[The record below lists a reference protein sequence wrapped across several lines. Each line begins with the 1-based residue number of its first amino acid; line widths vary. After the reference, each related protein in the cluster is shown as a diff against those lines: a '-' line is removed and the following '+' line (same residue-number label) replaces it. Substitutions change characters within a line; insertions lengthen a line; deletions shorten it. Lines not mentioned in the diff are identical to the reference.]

1 MIMDKPRCLLAHF
14 LLVFFL
20 THSLLALAG
29 NDRPNIVFL
38 LADDLGYTDIEPY
51 GSEIKTPS
59 LSMLADQGIIFTNY
73 HTAANCAPSR
83 AMLLTG
89 VNNHLAGVP
98 NIPETFAPEQRLSKN
113 YRGILGDN
121 VVTIATLL
129 EGSGYHTYM
138 AGKWH
143 LGSEPNKLPS
153 SRGFE
158 RTVALM
164 DSGADNWEQRPY
176 LPIYEEANWFAD
188 GERFSLPD
196 DFYSSRFLIDKT
208 IEFIDSNLD
217 DGKPFFAYVPF
228 QAVHIPVQA
237 PKEST
242 EKYLG
247 VYDEGWSKLR
257 EDRHQKAIGL
267 GLVSS
272 QSRIKTMPWILDW
285 SSLSEETKKYESKR
299 MAVYAG
305 MIDAMDFNIGRLI
318 TYLRETRQLENTI
331 FIFTSDN
338 GAEGS
343 GASEPDSFL
352 SRAIAG
358 NLGYNTDYE
367 TLGERGSYNSINP
380 GFTSAAVS
388 PLSFYKFYTGE
399 GGMRVPLIISGE
411 PLERKIKASSSFAW
425 ATDVARTILS
435 FADVKP
441 AGARYGGKAVLPMTG
456 KDLGP
461 VIRGESSRAYSN
473 EEVVGYELT
482 GHSALF
488 KGDYKLVRNQGPLG
502 DGNWALYNIITDP
515 GETTNLR
522 ESMPN
527 RFQAMLADYAKF
539 ERDQGVLS
547 PPEGY
552 SQLRQMAINT
562 LRERLRIPFLI
573 LFLSLLIVLPF
584 FVYTKFRK
592 GRLKNRQNLSRF

>member
-1 MIMDKPRCLLAHF
+1 MIMDKPRYLLATILF
-14 LLVFFL
+14 VACLTKSVF
-20 THSLLALAG
+20 APAQIG
-29 NDRPNIVFL
+29 RPNIIFL
-38 LADDLGYTDIEPY
+38 LADDLGYSDIEPY
-51 GSEIKTPS
+51 GSEVNTPS
-59 LSMLADQGIIFTNY
+59 LSMLAEQGIIFTNY

-98 NIPETFAPEQRLSKN
+98 NIPETFTPEQRQSKN
-113 YRGILGDN
+113 YQGVLGDN

-129 EGSGYHTYM
+129 EDSGYHTYM

-153 SRGFE
+153 ARGFE

-176 LPIYEEANWFAD
+176 LPIYDQANWFSD
-188 GERFSLPD
+188 GERYSLPD

-208 IEFIDSNLD
+208 IEFIDENLD

-237 PKEST
+237 PKENT

-257 EDRHQKAIGL
+257 EDRHQKAIDL
-267 GLVSS
+267 GLVSP
-272 QSRIKTMPWILDW
+272 QSGIKTMPWVLDW
-285 SSLSEETKKYESKR
+285 SALSKETKKYEAKR

-318 TYLRETRQLENTI
+318 KYLRETNQLGNTV

-343 GASEPDSFL
+343 GASEPNSLL
-352 SRAIAG
+352 SQGIAG
-358 NLGYNTDYE
+358 NLGYNTNYE
-367 TLGERGSYNSINP
+367 TLGEKGSYNSINP

-411 PLERKIKASSSFAW
+411 TLGENIKFSPSFAW
-425 ATDVARTILS
+425 ATDVARTVLS
-435 FADVKP
+435 LAEVEP
-441 AGARYGGKAVLPMTG
+441 AGARYRGKAVLPMTG
-456 KDLGP
+456 RDLGP
-461 VIRGESSRAYSN
+461 VIRGESSRVYSN
-473 EEVVGYELT
+473 EDVIGYELT

-502 DGNWALYNIITDP
+502 DGNWALFDIVNDP
-515 GETTNLR
+515 GETKDLKQN
-522 ESMPN
+522 MPD
-527 RFQAMLADYAKF
+527 RFQEMLGDYAKF
-539 ERDQGVLS
+539 EQDHGVL
-547 PPEGY
+547 PPPAGY

-562 LRERLRIPFLI
+562 LKDRLEIPFLVLI
-573 LFLSLLIVLPF
+573 LSFLVVLPF
-584 FVYTKFRK
+584 FVYAKFNK
-592 GRLKNRQNLSRF
+592 RQ

>member
-1 MIMDKPRCLLAHF
+1 MIMDKPRYLLATILF
-14 LLVFFL
+14 VACLTKSVF
-20 THSLLALAG
+20 APAQIG
-29 NDRPNIVFL
+29 RPNIIFL
-38 LADDLGYTDIEPY
+38 LADDLGYSDIEPY
-51 GSEIKTPS
+51 GSEVNTPS
-59 LSMLADQGIIFTNY
+59 LSMLAEQGIIFTNY

-98 NIPETFAPEQRLSKN
+98 NIPETFTPEQRQSKN
-113 YRGILGDN
+113 YQGVLGDN

-129 EGSGYHTYM
+129 EDSGYHTYM

-153 SRGFE
+153 ARGFE

-176 LPIYEEANWFAD
+176 LPIYDQANWFSD
-188 GERFSLPD
+188 GERYSLPD

-208 IEFIDSNLD
+208 IEFIDENLD

-237 PKEST
+237 PKENT

-257 EDRHQKAIGL
+257 EDRHQKAIDL
-267 GLVSS
+267 GLVSP
-272 QSRIKTMPWILDW
+272 QSGIKTMSWVLDW
-285 SSLSEETKKYESKR
+285 SALSKETKKYEAKR

-318 TYLRETRQLENTI
+318 KYLRETNQLENTV

-343 GASEPDSFL
+343 GASEPNSFL
-352 SRAIAG
+352 SQGIAG
-358 NLGYNTDYE
+358 NLGYNTNYE
-367 TLGERGSYNSINP
+367 TLGEKGSYNSINP

-411 PLERKIKASSSFAW
+411 TLGENIKFSPSFAW
-425 ATDVARTILS
+425 ATDVARTVLS
-435 FADVKP
+435 LAEVEP
-441 AGARYGGKAVLPMTG
+441 AGARYRGKAVLPMTG
-456 KDLGP
+456 RDLGP
-461 VIRGESSRAYSN
+461 VIRGESSRVYSN
-473 EEVVGYELT
+473 EDVIGYELT

-502 DGNWALYNIITDP
+502 DGNWALFDIVNDP
-515 GETTNLR
+515 GETKDLKQN
-522 ESMPN
+522 MPD
-527 RFQAMLADYAKF
+527 RFQEMLGDYAKF
-539 ERDQGVLS
+539 EQDHGVL
-547 PPEGY
+547 PPPAGY
-552 SQLRQMAINT
+552 SQLRQMAINA
-562 LRERLRIPFLI
+562 LKDRLEIPFLVLI
-573 LFLSLLIVLPF
+573 LSFLVVLPF
-584 FVYTKFRK
+584 FVYAKFNK
-592 GRLKNRQNLSRF
+592 RQ

>member
-1 MIMDKPRCLLAHF
+1 MTMDKPTYLLAQI
-14 LLVFFL
+14 LLVFSL
-20 THSLLALAG
+20 TQSLLADAK
-29 NDRPNIVFL
+29 NDRPNIIFL

-51 GSEIKTPS
+51 GSEVKTPS
-59 LSMLADQGIIFTNY
+59 LSMLADEGIIFTNY

-98 NIPETFAPEQRLSKN
+98 NIPETFAPEQRPSKN
-113 YRGILGDN
+113 YRGVLGDN

-129 EGSGYHTYM
+129 EDSGYHTYM

-176 LPIYEEANWFAD
+176 LPIYEQANWFAD

-257 EDRHQKAIGL
+257 EARHQKAIDL

-272 QSRIKTMPWILDW
+272 QSRIQTMPWIQDW
-285 SSLSEETKKYESKR
+285 SSLSDETKKYESKR

-318 TYLRETRQLENTI
+318 TYLREREQLERTI

-343 GASEPDSFL
+343 GASEPNSIL
-352 SRAIAG
+352 SKAIAG
-358 NLGYNTDYE
+358 NLGYSTHYE

-411 PLERKIKASSSFAW
+411 PLKGKIKVSSSFAW

-435 FADVKP
+435 LSEVEP
-441 AGARYGGKAVLPMTG
+441 AGARYRGKAVLPMTG
-456 KDLGP
+456 KDLSP
-461 VIRGESSRAYSN
+461 IIRGESSRAYSN
-473 EEVVGYELT
+473 EEVIGYELT

-488 KGDYKLVRNQGPLG
+488 KGDYKLVRNKGPLG
-502 DGNWALYNIITDP
+502 DGKWALYNIVSDP

-522 ESMPN
+522 ESMSH
-527 RFQAMLADYAKF
+527 RFQEMLSDYAEF
-539 ERDQGVLS
+539 EQAHGILP

-552 SQLRQMAINT
+552 SQLGQMAMNT

-573 LFLSLLIVLPF
+573 LLLSLLIVLPF
-584 FVYTKFRK
+584 FVYAKLRE
-592 GRLKNRQNLSRF
+592 GQ

>member
-1 MIMDKPRCLLAHF
+1 MIMDKPRYLLGTILFVACLTKS
-14 LLVFFL
+14 VF
-20 THSLLALAG
+20 APAQIG
-29 NDRPNIVFL
+29 RPNIIFL
-38 LADDLGYTDIEPY
+38 LADDLGYSDIEPY
-51 GSEIKTPS
+51 GSEVNTPS
-59 LSMLADQGIIFTNY
+59 LSMLAEQGIIFTNY

-98 NIPETFAPEQRLSKN
+98 NIPETFTPEQRQSKN
-113 YRGILGDN
+113 YQGVLGDN

-129 EGSGYHTYM
+129 EDSGYHTYM

-153 SRGFE
+153 ARGFE

-176 LPIYEEANWFAD
+176 LPIYDQANWFSD
-188 GERFSLPD
+188 GERYSLPD

-208 IEFIDSNLD
+208 IEFIDENLD

-237 PKEST
+237 PKENT

-257 EDRHQKAIGL
+257 EDRHQKAIDL
-267 GLVSS
+267 GLVSP
-272 QSRIKTMPWILDW
+272 QSGIKTMPWVLDW
-285 SSLSEETKKYESKR
+285 SALSKETKKYEAKR

-318 TYLRETRQLENTI
+318 KYLRETNQLENTV

-343 GASEPDSFL
+343 GASEPNSFL
-352 SRAIAG
+352 SQGIAG
-358 NLGYNTDYE
+358 NLGYNTNYE
-367 TLGERGSYNSINP
+367 TLGEKGSYNSINP

-411 PLERKIKASSSFAW
+411 TLGENIKFSPSFAW
-425 ATDVARTILS
+425 ATDVARTVLS
-435 FADVKP
+435 LAEVEP
-441 AGARYGGKAVLPMTG
+441 AGARYRGKAVLPMTG
-456 KDLGP
+456 RDLGP
-461 VIRGESSRAYSN
+461 VIRGESSRVYSN
-473 EEVVGYELT
+473 EDVIGYELT

-502 DGNWALYNIITDP
+502 DGNWALFDIVNDP
-515 GETTNLR
+515 GETKDLKQN
-522 ESMPN
+522 MPD
-527 RFQAMLADYAKF
+527 RFQEMLGDYAKF
-539 ERDQGVLS
+539 EQDHGVL
-547 PPEGY
+547 PPPAGY
-552 SQLRQMAINT
+552 SQLRQMAINA
-562 LRERLRIPFLI
+562 LKDRLEIPFLVLI
-573 LFLSLLIVLPF
+573 LSFLVVLPF
-584 FVYTKFRK
+584 FVYAKFNK
-592 GRLKNRQNLSRF
+592 RQ

>member
-1 MIMDKPRCLLAHF
+1 MIMDKPRYLLGTILFVACLTKS
-14 LLVFFL
+14 VF
-20 THSLLALAG
+20 APAQIG
-29 NDRPNIVFL
+29 RPNIIFL
-38 LADDLGYTDIEPY
+38 LADDLGYSDIEPY
-51 GSEIKTPS
+51 GSEVNTPS
-59 LSMLADQGIIFTNY
+59 LSMLAEQGIIFTNY

-98 NIPETFAPEQRLSKN
+98 NIPETFTPEQRQSKN
-113 YRGILGDN
+113 YQGVLGDN

-129 EGSGYHTYM
+129 EDSGYHTYM

-153 SRGFE
+153 ARGFE

-176 LPIYEEANWFAD
+176 LPIYDQANWFSD
-188 GERFSLPD
+188 GERYSLPD

-208 IEFIDSNLD
+208 IEFIDENLD

-237 PKEST
+237 PKENT

-257 EDRHQKAIGL
+257 EDRHQKAIDL
-267 GLVSS
+267 GLVSP
-272 QSRIKTMPWILDW
+272 QSGIKTMPWVLDW
-285 SSLSEETKKYESKR
+285 SALSKETKKYEAKR

-318 TYLRETRQLENTI
+318 KYLRETNQLENTV

-343 GASEPDSFL
+343 GASEPNSLL
-352 SRAIAG
+352 SQGIAG
-358 NLGYNTDYE
+358 NLGYNTNYE
-367 TLGERGSYNSINP
+367 TLGEKGSYNSINP

-411 PLERKIKASSSFAW
+411 TLGENIKFSPSFAW
-425 ATDVARTILS
+425 ATDVARTVLS
-435 FADVKP
+435 LAEVEP
-441 AGARYGGKAVLPMTG
+441 AGARYRGKAVLPMTG
-456 KDLGP
+456 RDLGP
-461 VIRGESSRAYSN
+461 VIRGESSRVYSN
-473 EEVVGYELT
+473 EDVIGYELT

-502 DGNWALYNIITDP
+502 DGNWALFDIVNDP
-515 GETTNLR
+515 GETKDLKQN
-522 ESMPN
+522 MPD
-527 RFQAMLADYAKF
+527 RFQEMLGDYAKF
-539 ERDQGVLS
+539 EQDHGVL
-547 PPEGY
+547 PPPAGY
-552 SQLRQMAINT
+552 SQLRQMAINA
-562 LRERLRIPFLI
+562 LKDRLEIPFLVLI
-573 LFLSLLIVLPF
+573 LSFLVVLPF
-584 FVYTKFRK
+584 FVYAKFNK
-592 GRLKNRQNLSRF
+592 RQ

>member
-1 MIMDKPRCLLAHF
+1 MIMDKPRYLLGTILFVACLTKS
-14 LLVFFL
+14 VF
-20 THSLLALAG
+20 APAQIG
-29 NDRPNIVFL
+29 RPNIIFL
-38 LADDLGYTDIEPY
+38 LADDLGYSDIEPY
-51 GSEIKTPS
+51 GSEVNTPS
-59 LSMLADQGIIFTNY
+59 LSMLAEQGIIFTNY

-98 NIPETFAPEQRLSKN
+98 NIPETFTPEQRQSKN
-113 YRGILGDN
+113 YQGVLGDN

-129 EGSGYHTYM
+129 EDSGYHTYM

-153 SRGFE
+153 ARGFE

-176 LPIYEEANWFAD
+176 LPIYDQANWFSD
-188 GERFSLPD
+188 GERYSLPD

-208 IEFIDSNLD
+208 IEFIDENLD

-237 PKEST
+237 PKENT

-257 EDRHQKAIGL
+257 EDRHQKAIDL
-267 GLVSS
+267 GLVSP
-272 QSRIKTMPWILDW
+272 QSGIKTMPWVLDW
-285 SSLSEETKKYESKR
+285 SALSKETKKYEAKR

-318 TYLRETRQLENTI
+318 KYLRETNQLENTV

-343 GASEPDSFL
+343 GASEPNSLL
-352 SRAIAG
+352 SQGIAG
-358 NLGYNTDYE
+358 NLGYNTNYE
-367 TLGERGSYNSINP
+367 TLGEKGSYNSINP

-411 PLERKIKASSSFAW
+411 TLGENIKFSPSFAW
-425 ATDVARTILS
+425 ATDVARTVLS
-435 FADVKP
+435 LAEVEP
-441 AGARYGGKAVLPMTG
+441 AGARYRGKAVLPMTG
-456 KDLGP
+456 RDLGP
-461 VIRGESSRAYSN
+461 VIRGESSRVYSN
-473 EEVVGYELT
+473 EDVIGYELT

-502 DGNWALYNIITDP
+502 DGNWALFDIVNDP
-515 GETTNLR
+515 GETKDLKQN
-522 ESMPN
+522 MPD
-527 RFQAMLADYAKF
+527 RFQEMLGDYAKF
-539 ERDQGVLS
+539 EQDHGVL
-547 PPEGY
+547 PPPAGY
-552 SQLRQMAINT
+552 SQLRQMAINA
-562 LRERLRIPFLI
+562 LKDRLEIPFLV
-573 LFLSLLIVLPF
+573 LVLSFLVVLPF
-584 FVYTKFRK
+584 FVYAKFNK
-592 GRLKNRQNLSRF
+592 RQ

>member
-1 MIMDKPRCLLAHF
+1 MIMDKPRYLLGTILFVACLTKS
-14 LLVFFL
+14 VF
-20 THSLLALAG
+20 APAQIG
-29 NDRPNIVFL
+29 RPNIIFL
-38 LADDLGYTDIEPY
+38 LADDLGYSDIEPY
-51 GSEIKTPS
+51 GSEVNTPS
-59 LSMLADQGIIFTNY
+59 LSMLAEQGIIFTNY

-98 NIPETFAPEQRLSKN
+98 NIPETFTPEQKQSKN
-113 YRGILGDN
+113 YQGVLGDN

-129 EGSGYHTYM
+129 EDSGYHTYM

-153 SRGFE
+153 ARGFE

-176 LPIYEEANWFAD
+176 LPIYDQANWFSD
-188 GERFSLPD
+188 GERYSLPD

-208 IEFIDSNLD
+208 IEFIDENLD

-237 PKEST
+237 PKENT

-257 EDRHQKAIGL
+257 EDRHQKAIDL
-267 GLVSS
+267 GLVSP
-272 QSRIKTMPWILDW
+272 QSGIKTMPWVLDW
-285 SSLSEETKKYESKR
+285 SALSKETKKYEAKR

-318 TYLRETRQLENTI
+318 KYLRETNQLENTV

-343 GASEPDSFL
+343 GASEPNSLL
-352 SRAIAG
+352 SQGIAG
-358 NLGYNTDYE
+358 NLGYNTNYE
-367 TLGERGSYNSINP
+367 TLGEKGSYNSINP

-411 PLERKIKASSSFAW
+411 TLGENIKFSPSFAW
-425 ATDVARTILS
+425 ATDVARTVLS
-435 FADVKP
+435 LAEVEP
-441 AGARYGGKAVLPMTG
+441 AGARYRGKAVLPMTG
-456 KDLGP
+456 RDLGP
-461 VIRGESSRAYSN
+461 VIRGESSRVYSN
-473 EEVVGYELT
+473 EDVIGYELT

-502 DGNWALYNIITDP
+502 DGNWALFDIVNDP
-515 GETTNLR
+515 GETKDLKQN
-522 ESMPN
+522 MPD
-527 RFQAMLADYAKF
+527 RFQEMLGDYAKF
-539 ERDQGVLS
+539 EQDHGVL
-547 PPEGY
+547 PPPAGY
-552 SQLRQMAINT
+552 SQLRQMAINA
-562 LRERLRIPFLI
+562 LKDRLEIPFLVLI
-573 LFLSLLIVLPF
+573 LSFLVVLPF
-584 FVYTKFRK
+584 FVYAKFNK
-592 GRLKNRQNLSRF
+592 RQ

>member
-1 MIMDKPRCLLAHF
+1 MDKPRYLLATILF
-14 LLVFFL
+14 VICLSESV
-20 THSLLALAG
+20 LALTEIE
-29 NDRPNIVFL
+29 RPNIIFL

-51 GSEIKTPS
+51 GSEVNTPS
-59 LSMLADQGIIFTNY
+59 LSMLAEQGIIFTNY

-113 YRGILGDN
+113 YQGVLGDN

-129 EGSGYHTYM
+129 EDSGYHTYM

-153 SRGFE
+153 ARGFE

-176 LPIYEEANWFAD
+176 LPIYDQANWFSD
-188 GERFSLPD
+188 GERYSLPD

-208 IEFIDSNLD
+208 IEFIDENLD

-257 EDRHQKAIGL
+257 EDRHQKAIDL
-267 GLVSS
+267 GLVSP
-272 QSRIKTMPWILDW
+272 QSGIKTMPWILDW
-285 SSLSEETKKYESKR
+285 SSLSKETKKYEAKR

-318 TYLRETRQLENTI
+318 AYLRETNQLENTV

-343 GASEPDSFL
+343 GASEPNSFL
-352 SRAIAG
+352 SQGIAG
-358 NLGYNTDYE
+358 NLGYNTNYE
-367 TLGERGSYNSINP
+367 TLGEKGSYNSINP

-411 PLERKIKASSSFAW
+411 PLGENIKFSPSFAW
-425 ATDVARTILS
+425 ATDVARTVLS
-435 FADVKP
+435 LAKVEP
-441 AGARYGGKAVLPMTG
+441 AGARYRGKAVLPMTG

-461 VIRGESSRAYSN
+461 VIRGESSRVYSN
-473 EEVVGYELT
+473 EDVIGYELT

-502 DGNWALYNIITDP
+502 DGKWALFDIVRDP
-515 GETTNLR
+515 GETKDLR
-522 ESMPN
+522 RSMPD
-527 RFQAMLADYAKF
+527 RFQEMLGDYAKF
-539 ERDQGVLS
+539 EQDHGVLL

-562 LRERLRIPFLI
+562 LRDRLEIPFLI
-573 LFLSLLIVLPF
+573 LILSFLVILPF
-584 FVYTKFRK
+584 FVHAKFNK
-592 GRLKNRQNLSRF
+592 GQ